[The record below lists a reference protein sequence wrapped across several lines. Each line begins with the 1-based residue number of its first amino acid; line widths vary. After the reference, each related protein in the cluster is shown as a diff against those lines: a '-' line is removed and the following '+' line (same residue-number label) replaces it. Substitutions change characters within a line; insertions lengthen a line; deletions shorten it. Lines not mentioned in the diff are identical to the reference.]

1 MKNLIFLALLYI
13 LFSQGHVF
21 AFYQEPE
28 STQTEHLS
36 KKERRKI
43 LKQQQKETQADL
55 NETATEEESLE
66 TVPQSI
72 QSEQVQVEQTTEP
85 TNSTNEIIGADN
97 GEKNQEQNTDEVIQE
112 QENNTNN
119 IKESETSVNSTDYY
133 DNQKYDEKRE
143 TEKKQN
149 DSFLAYFMLIVVLVV
164 LIRFIKNSRL
174 LRTIFPSLLGDPN
187 NYTHRCSKCGKR
199 FYSRF
204 HDTAK
209 CPNGGKQRIKE
220 L

>member
-1 MKNLIFLALLYI
+1 MLYI

-119 IKESETSVNSTDYY
+119 IKTNT
-133 DNQKYDEKRE
+133 K
-143 TEKKQN
+143 
-149 DSFLAYFMLIVVLVV
+149 VVPC
-164 LIRFIKNSRL
+164 R
-174 LRTIFPSLLGDPN
+174 
-187 NYTHRCSKCGKR
+187 
-199 FYSRF
+199 
-204 HDTAK
+204 
-209 CPNGGKQRIKE
+209 
-220 L
+220 

>member
-1 MKNLIFLALLYI
+1 MLYI

-174 LRTIFPSLLGDPN
+174 LRTIFTSLLGDPN
-187 NYTHRCSKCGKR
+187 NYTHRCSNCGKR

-209 CPNGGKQRIKE
+209 CPNGGKHRIKE